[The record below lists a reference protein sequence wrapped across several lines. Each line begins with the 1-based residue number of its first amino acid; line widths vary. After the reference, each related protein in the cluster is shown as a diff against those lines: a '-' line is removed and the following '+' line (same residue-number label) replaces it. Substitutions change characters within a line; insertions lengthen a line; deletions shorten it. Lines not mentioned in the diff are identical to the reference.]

1 MTAATT
7 PTDAKAVA
15 TIKAKLA
22 IMGHA
27 VFDLAEGGFIVTRQ
41 GHVKFCRDMAEL
53 EKFARLVGAVTQ
65 EVRQ

>member
-27 VFDLAEGGFIVTRQ
+27 VFDLAEGGYIVTRWGMVRHCADVGQ
-41 GHVKFCRDMAEL
+41 LAAFLEQIGGH
-53 EKFARLVGAVTQ
+53 Q
-65 EVRQ
+65 